1 MECCEIIVKCC
12 KCQRVR
18 VNGEWKDIGSADD
31 EDQMVSHSYCPECL
45 AEVHAELEVCDLF
58 SRA

>member
-1 MECCEIIVKCC
+1 MQCCEIVVKCC
-12 KCQRVR
+12 KCHRVR
-18 VNGEWKDIGSADD
+18 VNGEW
-31 EDQMVSHSYCPECL
+31 EYVDQNLSEEQVYSHSYCPVCL